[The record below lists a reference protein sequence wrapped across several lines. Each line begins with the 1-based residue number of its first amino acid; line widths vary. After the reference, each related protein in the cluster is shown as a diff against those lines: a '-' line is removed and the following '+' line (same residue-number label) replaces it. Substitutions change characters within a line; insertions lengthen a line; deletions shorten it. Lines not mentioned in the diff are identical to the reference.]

1 MSSGA
6 DDDENVESGPE
17 QTARSN
23 ENVTRKHSTEPV
35 PACSLDVQ
43 QHETQEHEDVLQ
55 SGEAV
60 LEE

>member
-6 DDDENVESGPE
+6 DDDENVESTPE

-23 ENVTRKHSTEPV
+23 DPS
-35 PACSLDVQ
+35 CSVDVQ